1 VFSVLEG
8 WNILDT
14 LYFVVV
20 TLTTVGYGDQEDWV
34 NQGAMLFCAFYCLV
48 GILLIGTA
56 LGIIAAEVIEA
67 RDNALKKAQSEAIAA
82 MAGGKPQQKAR
93 TRVKTVAEISNALNL
108 QMFKYCAPVRYVV
121 FEDCIYGR
129 ATWQPSTHHHHPL
142 THTHTHTH
150 THRNFYI
157 LTTNPLIRSLMP
169 SIGVLLVVLAAGM
182 VLAYCDDHSLT
193 FIECFYFA
201 VITSTTIGYGDISPT
216 TDGGKG
222 AGILYLLIGVTSVGN
237 VLSTIAGAI
246 IEAKQKAAMEK
257 VLAKKITG
265 ERRRG
270 RGGWKSLH
278 ETQQFAKI

>member
-82 MAGGKPQQKAR
+82 MAGGKPQQKGR

-121 FEDCIYGR
+121 FAECIYPPPPP
-129 ATWQPSTHHHHPL
+129 TN
-142 THTHTHTH
+142 THTH

-265 ERRRG
+265 ERRSG
-270 RGGWKSLH
+270 GGGWKSLH